1 MLVSILIGFYFTCI
15 WGFSLISH
23 PVVYCV
29 LLLGAALSISGLSY
43 LLLGFSW
50 YLAIFCLVYVG
61 GVYVLFIFVSI
72 HNPNPLPNI
81 SGSVIGLFVLLCAF
95 LCLFS
100 FAFFSFPSLGDE
112 SFYLCS
118 FFEGVS
124 YCLFCLV
131 LMLGFICVSVVVS
144 NKSLFFR

>member
-1 MLVSILIGFYFTCI
+1 M
-15 WGFSLISH
+15 
-23 PVVYCV
+23 
-29 LLLGAALSISGLSY
+29 
-43 LLLGFSW
+43 
-50 YLAIFCLVYVG
+50 
-61 GVYVLFIFVSI
+61 LFIFVSI
-72 HNPNPLPNI
+72 HKPNPLPNI
-81 SGSVIGLFVLLCAF
+81 RGSIAGMFILLCAF

-112 SFYLCS
+112 SFFLCS

-131 LMLGFICVSVVVS
+131 LMLGFICVRVVVR